1 MRRVIVASLNP
12 VKAKAALEG
21 FRLMFPGEAFEVSGV
36 AVESGVSRQPM
47 SDEEAL
53 QGARNRAESA
63 RAAVPDADFW
73 VGMEGGV
80 EERSEGL
87 ASFAWIVVLSG
98 DREGRGRTGV
108 FFLPDRVA
116 SLVRE
121 GAELGA
127 ANDFVFGRTNSK
139 HDSGAVGLLTGGAID
154 RAELYAHAV
163 VLALIPFRNPE
174 LFG

>member
-21 FRLMFPGEAFEVSGV
+21 FRQMFPGEAFRGV
-36 AVESGVSRQPM
+36 RGGGGVRRVAPA
-47 SDEEAL
+47 DVGRGGAA
-53 QGARNRAESA
+53 GARNRAESA

-80 EERSEGL
+80 EERSSL

-121 GAELGA
+121 GRA
-127 ANDFVFGRTNSK
+127 
-139 HDSGAVGLLTGGAID
+139 GGG
-154 RAELYAHAV
+154 E
-163 VLALIPFRNPE
+163 
-174 LFG
+174 